1 MKSTFF
7 SAIAVILLFSFST
20 KAQQKNF
27 IDQPYLETTAT
38 TDTLIAPDR
47 IYISIGLNESDSK
60 NKKSVEELE
69 RTMETTLKNIG
80 INTEKDLS
88 LMQLGSD
95 FKKYFLSGQNIV
107 KSKMYSLLVRDA
119 VTAGKVLIEL
129 ENTGVANVNVES
141 VQYSKTEDILL
152 FLKQKAVVK
161 AKQTAIK
168 MAQPLNQKPGRA
180 ILISDVNDANAN
192 QGRTTNNIVIR
203 GASSIYGSRANDM
216 PPIYTEFKKL
226 KFEVSIQVK
235 FTLE

>member
-1 MKSTFF
+1 MKSTF
-7 SAIAVILLFSFST
+7 IVLFVLMLSFSV

-38 TDTLIAPDR
+38 ADTLVAPDR
-47 IYISIGLNESDSK
+47 IYISIALNESDSK

-95 FKKYFLSGQNIV
+95 FKKYFLSGQNII

-119 VTAGKVLIEL
+119 ITAGKVLTEL
-129 ENTGVANVNVES
+129 EIAGIANVNIES
-141 VQYSKTEDILL
+141 VQYSKTEEILL
-152 FLKQKAVVK
+152 YLKQKAVVK

-168 MAQPLNQKPGRA
+168 IAQPLNQKPGRA
-180 ILISDVNDANAN
+180 IFISDVNDAGPN
-192 QGRTTNNIVIR
+192 QGRTTNNVTIR

-216 PPIYTEFKKL
+216 PPMYTEFKKL